1 MQHKGS
7 WPRILGLLLV
17 LAFIMTAC
25 GQSGTTNEGTSSGTT
40 TAQTSASTEQTPA
53 AASASPA
60 ASAAATD
67 TAATDSAASP
77 SGSAAAAPASGNG
90 ATIKVGSK
98 NFTEQFILGEM
109 YTQLLEANG
118 FKVETSFGLATE
130 AVAHQAL
137 LNGEIDLYPEYTS
150 TGLQAILKQP
160 ALKDRQQI
168 FNTVK
173 SEYEKQFQLTW
184 LDASP
189 FENNQ
194 ALAMTKARADEL
206 GIKTYSDLSQ
216 KAGELI
222 LGGPAEFFERE
233 DGVKG
238 LQSAYGGFQFK
249 DTKQLDP
256 ALRYG
261 ALQNG
266 EIDVVVAFSTD
277 GEIGGLD
284 LALLED
290 DKQFYPPYQVAPVV
304 RQSTL
309 EANPQI
315 AEILNALAPKL
326 ADAKTMANLNYAV
339 DGPDKKEPA
348 EVAKQFLTEQGLIK

>member
-25 GQSGTTNEGTSSGTT
+25 GQSGTTTDGSTSGTAT
-40 TAQTSASTEQTPA
+40 SQTSATTEQ
-53 AASASPA
+53 SPA
-60 ASAAATD
+60 ASE
-67 TAATDSAASP
+67 AASP
-77 SGSAAAAPASGNG
+77 SGSAAASPAAGGG

-109 YTQLLEANG
+109 YKQLLEANG
-118 FKVETSFGLATE
+118 FTVEENFGLASE
-130 AVAHQAL
+130 AVAHEAL
-137 LNGEIDLYPEYTS
+137 KNGEIDLYPEYTS
-150 TGLQAILKQP
+150 TGLQAILKLP
-160 ALKDRQQI
+160 AQKDRQEI

-173 SEYEKQFQLTW
+173 SEYEKQFQITW

-194 ALAMTKARADEL
+194 ALAMTKARSDEL

-216 KAGELI
+216 KAGDLI

-238 LQSAYGGFQFK
+238 LQTAYGGFQFK
-249 DTKQLDP
+249 DNKQLDP
-256 ALRYG
+256 SLRYG
-261 ALQNG
+261 ALTSG

-284 LALLED
+284 LTLLED
-290 DKQFYPPYQVAPVV
+290 DKQFYPPYQVAPVI
-304 RQSTL
+304 RQDTL
-309 EANPQI
+309 DANPQI
-315 AEILNALAPKL
+315 ADILNALTPKL

-348 EVAKQFLTEQGLIK
+348 DVAKQFLTEQGLLK

>member
-1 MQHKGS
+1 MQNKGS
-7 WPRILGLLLV
+7 WSRILGLLLI

-25 GQSGTTNEGTSSGTT
+25 GQSGTTTDGSTTGTATS
-40 TAQTSASTEQTPA
+40 QTSATTEQSPA
-53 AASASPA
+53 SSAAASPA
-60 ASAAATD
+60 AGGGT
-67 TAATDSAASP
+67 
-77 SGSAAAAPASGNG
+77 
-90 ATIKVGSK
+90 TIKIGSK

-109 YTQLLEANG
+109 YKQLLEANG
-118 FKVETSFGLATE
+118 FTVEENFGLASE
-130 AVAHQAL
+130 AVAHEAL
-137 LNGEIDLYPEYTS
+137 KNGEIDLYPEYTS
-150 TGLQAILKQP
+150 TGLQAILKLP
-160 ALKDRQQI
+160 AQKDRQAI

-173 SEYEKQFQLTW
+173 SEYEKQFQITW

-216 KAGELI
+216 KAGDLI

-238 LQSAYGGFQFK
+238 LQAAYGGFQFK
-249 DTKQLDP
+249 DNKQLDP
-256 ALRYG
+256 SLRYG
-261 ALQNG
+261 ALTNG

-290 DKQFYPPYQVAPVV
+290 DKQFYPPYQVAPVI
-304 RQSTL
+304 RQDTL
-309 EANPQI
+309 SANPQI
-315 AEILNALAPKL
+315 ADILNALAPKL

-348 EVAKQFLTEQGLIK
+348 DVAKQFLTEQGLLK

>member
-1 MQHKGS
+1 MKHKGS

-25 GQSGTTNEGTSSGTT
+25 GQSGTTTDGSTSGTAT
-40 TAQTSASTEQTPA
+40 SQTSATTEQTA
-53 AASASPA
+53 AASPA
-60 ASAAATD
+60 
-67 TAATDSAASP
+67 
-77 SGSAAAAPASGNG
+77 GSAAASPAGSTAAGGG

-98 NFTEQFILGEM
+98 NFTEQFLLGEM
-109 YTQLLEANG
+109 YKQLLEANG
-118 FKVETSFGLATE
+118 FTVEENFGLASE
-130 AVAHQAL
+130 AVAHEAL
-137 LNGEIDLYPEYTS
+137 KNGEIDLYPEYTS
-150 TGLQAILKQP
+150 TGLQAILKLP
-160 ALKDRQQI
+160 AQKDRQAI

-173 SEYEKQFQLTW
+173 SEYEKQFQITW

-194 ALAMTKARADEL
+194 ALAMTKARSDEL

-216 KAGELI
+216 KASELI

-238 LQSAYGGFQFK
+238 LQGAYGGFQFK
-249 DTKQLDP
+249 DNKQLDP
-256 ALRYG
+256 SLRYG
-261 ALQNG
+261 ALTAG

-284 LALLED
+284 LTLLED
-290 DKQFYPPYQVAPVV
+290 DKQFYPPYQVAPVI
-304 RQSTL
+304 RQDTL
-309 EANPQI
+309 SANPQI
-315 AEILNALAPKL
+315 AEILNALTPKL

-348 EVAKQFLTEQGLIK
+348 DVAKQFLTEQGLLK

>member
-1 MQHKGS
+1 MKHKGS

-25 GQSGTTNEGTSSGTT
+25 GQSGTTTDSPASGTAT
-40 TAQTSASTEQTPA
+40 SQTSATTEQTA
-53 AASASPA
+53 AASA
-60 ASAAATD
+60 
-67 TAATDSAASP
+67 AASP
-77 SGSAAAAPASGNG
+77 SGSAAASPSGSAAASPASGSG

-98 NFTEQFILGEM
+98 NFTEAFLLGEM
-109 YTQLLEANG
+109 YKQLLEANG
-118 FKVETSFGLATE
+118 FTVEESFGLASE
-130 AVAHQAL
+130 AVAHEAL
-137 LNGEIDLYPEYTS
+137 KNGEIDLYPEYTS
-150 TGLQAILKQP
+150 TGLQAILKLP
-160 ALKDRQQI
+160 AQKDRQEI

-173 SEYEKQFQLTW
+173 SEYEKQFQITW

-238 LQSAYGGFQFK
+238 LQGSYGGFQFK
-249 DTKQLDP
+249 DNKQLDP
-256 ALRYG
+256 SLRYG
-261 ALQNG
+261 ALQSG

-290 DKQFYPPYQVAPVV
+290 DKQFYPPYQVAPVI
-304 RQSTL
+304 RQDTL
-309 EANPQI
+309 NANPQI
-315 AEILNALAPKL
+315 AGILNALAPKL
-326 ADAKTMANLNYAV
+326 ADAKTMATLNYAV

-348 EVAKQFLTEQGLIK
+348 DVAKQFLTEQGLLK

>member
-7 WPRILGLLLV
+7 WARILGLLLV

-25 GQSGTTNEGTSSGTT
+25 GQSGTTTDGSTSGTAT
-40 TAQTSASTEQTPA
+40 SQTSAPTEQ
-53 AASASPA
+53 SPA
-60 ASAAATD
+60 ASASA
-67 TAATDSAASP
+67 AASP
-77 SGSAAAAPASGNG
+77 SGSAAASPAGGG

-109 YTQLLEANG
+109 YKQLLEANG
-118 FKVETSFGLATE
+118 FTVEENFGLASE
-130 AVAHQAL
+130 AVAHEAL
-137 LNGEIDLYPEYTS
+137 KNGEIDLYPEYTS
-150 TGLQAILKQP
+150 TGLQAILKLP
-160 ALKDRQQI
+160 AQKDRQAI

-173 SEYEKQFQLTW
+173 SEYEKQFQITW

-216 KAGELI
+216 KAGDLI

-238 LQSAYGGFQFK
+238 LQTAYGGFQFK
-249 DTKQLDP
+249 DNKQLDP
-256 ALRYG
+256 SLRYG
-261 ALQNG
+261 ALTNG

-290 DKQFYPPYQVAPVV
+290 DKQFYPPYQVAPVI
-304 RQSTL
+304 RQDTL
-309 EANPQI
+309 SANPQI
-315 AEILNALAPKL
+315 ADILNALAPKL

-348 EVAKQFLTEQGLIK
+348 DVAKQFLTEQGLLK

>member
-1 MQHKGS
+1 MGLAILARMKGISMKHKGS

-25 GQSGTTNEGTSSGTT
+25 GQSGTTTDGSTGGTATS
-40 TAQTSASTEQTPA
+40 QTSATTEQTA
-53 AASASPA
+53 AAS
-60 ASAAATD
+60 T
-67 TAATDSAASP
+67 AASP
-77 SGSAAAAPASGNG
+77 SGSAAASPASGSG

-98 NFTEQFILGEM
+98 NFTEQFLLGEM
-109 YTQLLEANG
+109 YKQLLEANG
-118 FKVETSFGLATE
+118 FTVEESFGLASE
-130 AVAHQAL
+130 AVAHEAL
-137 LNGEIDLYPEYTS
+137 KNGEIDLYPEYTS
-150 TGLQAILKQP
+150 TGLQAILKLP
-160 ALKDRQQI
+160 AQKDRQEI

-173 SEYEKQFQLTW
+173 SEYEKQFQITW

-238 LQSAYGGFQFK
+238 LQGAYGGFQFK
-249 DTKQLDP
+249 DNKQLDP
-256 ALRYG
+256 SLRYG

-284 LALLED
+284 LTLLED
-290 DKQFYPPYQVAPVV
+290 DKQFYPPYQVAPVI
-304 RQSTL
+304 RQDTL
-309 EANPQI
+309 SANPQI
-315 AEILNALAPKL
+315 ADILNALAPKL

-348 EVAKQFLTEQGLIK
+348 DVAKQFLTEQGLLK

>member
-25 GQSGTTNEGTSSGTT
+25 GQAGTT
-40 TAQTSASTEQTPA
+40 TDGSTTGTATSQTSATTEQ
-53 AASASPA
+53 SPA
-60 ASAAATD
+60 ASE
-67 TAATDSAASP
+67 AASP
-77 SGSAAAAPASGNG
+77 SGSAAASPAAGGG

-109 YTQLLEANG
+109 YKQLLEANG
-118 FKVETSFGLATE
+118 FTVEENFGLASE
-130 AVAHQAL
+130 AVAHEAL
-137 LNGEIDLYPEYTS
+137 KNGEIDLYPEYTS
-150 TGLQAILKQP
+150 TGLQAILKLP
-160 ALKDRQQI
+160 AQKDRQQI

-173 SEYEKQFQLTW
+173 SEYEKQFQITW

-216 KAGELI
+216 KAGDLI

-238 LQSAYGGFQFK
+238 LQTAYGGFQFK
-249 DTKQLDP
+249 DNKQLDP
-256 ALRYG
+256 SLRYG
-261 ALQNG
+261 ALTNG

-290 DKQFYPPYQVAPVV
+290 DKQFYPPYQVAPVI
-304 RQSTL
+304 RQDTL
-309 EANPQI
+309 SANPQI
-315 AEILNALAPKL
+315 ADILNALTPKL

-348 EVAKQFLTEQGLIK
+348 DVAKQFLTEQGLLK

>member
-7 WPRILGLLLV
+7 WSRILGLLLV

-25 GQSGTTNEGTSSGTT
+25 GQSGTTTDGSTSGTAT
-40 TAQTSASTEQTPA
+40 SQTSATTDQ
-53 AASASPA
+53 SPA
-60 ASAAATD
+60 ASASA
-67 TAATDSAASP
+67 AASP
-77 SGSAAAAPASGNG
+77 SGSAAASPAGGG

-98 NFTEQFILGEM
+98 NFTEEFIRGEM
-109 YTQLLEANG
+109 YKQLLEANG
-118 FKVETSFGLATE
+118 FTVEENFGLASE
-130 AVAHQAL
+130 AVAHEAL
-137 LNGEIDLYPEYTS
+137 KNGEIDLYPEYTS
-150 TGLQAILKQP
+150 TGLQAILKLP
-160 ALKDRQQI
+160 AQKDRQEI

-173 SEYEKQFQLTW
+173 SEYEKQFQITW
-184 LDASP
+184 LDPSP

-216 KAGELI
+216 KAGDLI

-238 LQSAYGGFQFK
+238 LQTAYGGFQFK
-249 DTKQLDP
+249 DNKQLDP
-256 ALRYG
+256 SLRYG
-261 ALQNG
+261 ALTNG

-284 LALLED
+284 LTLLED
-290 DKQFYPPYQVAPVV
+290 DKQFYPPYQVAPVI
-304 RQSTL
+304 RQDTL
-309 EANPQI
+309 NANPQI
-315 AEILNALAPKL
+315 ADILNALAPKL

-348 EVAKQFLTEQGLIK
+348 DVAKQFLTEQGLIK

>member
-1 MQHKGS
+1 
-7 WPRILGLLLV
+7 
-17 LAFIMTAC
+17 
-25 GQSGTTNEGTSSGTT
+25 
-40 TAQTSASTEQTPA
+40 
-53 AASASPA
+53 
-60 ASAAATD
+60 
-67 TAATDSAASP
+67 
-77 SGSAAAAPASGNG
+77 
-90 ATIKVGSK
+90 
-98 NFTEQFILGEM
+98 
-109 YTQLLEANG
+109 
-118 FKVETSFGLATE
+118 
-130 AVAHQAL
+130 VAHQAL

-168 FNTVK
+168 YNTVK

-184 LDASP
+184 LDPSP

-216 KAGELI
+216 KAGDLI

-249 DTKQLDP
+249 DNKQLDP

-290 DKQFYPPYQVAPVV
+290 DKQFYPPYQVAPVI

-315 AEILNALAPKL
+315 ADVLNMLAPKL

-348 EVAKQFLTEQGLIK
+348 DVAKQFLTEQGLIK